1 MVAVTPDAPFAI
13 ASAQID
19 QHALRNRKCHIDR
32 RHLVDDR
39 KRRGIGRADEI
50 ANLHV
55 GDADPPRER
64 RTDQGVAF
72 LDLQIVERRLIG
84 LDGAGQDVGL
94 RLGVVDIDL
103 RGGAL
108 GDEVVEAAE
117 VALRALELRL
127 VSGEHAL
134 GLLDLGVDLAAVQ
147 REQQIA
153 FADLG
158 AVLEMNR
165 DDGGLQP
172 RLQRHAGDRRHHSD
186 RIDID
191 GHGFALRLGQ
201 LNGNHPRPLRALGV
215 AAAAHPRG
223 AGNEARRNGDADR
236 AGKKYQATF
245 FHNFSR
251 PPVLTKDGTVFSCP
265 LTATFAPYF

>member
-1 MVAVTPDAPFAI
+1 MVAVTPE
-13 ASAQID
+13 SALRHRLAQVD
-19 QHALRNRKCHIDR
+19 QHALRNREGHIDR
-32 RHLVDDR
+32 RHLVDDG
-39 KRRGIGRADEI
+39 KRRGIGRAHEI
-50 ANLHV
+50 ADLHI
-55 GDADPPRER
+55 GHADPPRER
-64 RTDQGVAF
+64 RADRGVAF
-72 LDLQIVERRLIG
+72 LDLQIVERGLIG

-94 RLGVVDIDL
+94 GPGVVDIDL
-103 RGGAL
+103 RGRTL
-108 GDEVVEAAE
+108 GDEIVVAAQ

-127 VSGEHAL
+127 VLGEHAF

-153 FADLG
+153 FVDLG
-158 AVLEMNR
+158 AVLEMHR

-201 LNGNHPRPLRALGV
+201 FDGNHPRPLRTLGV

-223 AGNEARRNGDADR
+223 AGNETGRGKDAD
-236 AGKKYQATF
+236 GTNKKYQATF

-251 PPVLTKDGTVFSCP
+251 PPVLKDGTVFSSP
-265 LTATFAPYF
+265 LTAMFAPYF